1 MLLIETIVMETA
13 YLLDKLHLKKVRKY
27 FKTFC
32 KFMSSTDRVECFLEH
47 MPKIQNFK
55 GDNDRIFKRELYR
68 VFSFYIPLLRMF
80 EFGDLKNKVYKEN
93 PIYKKLYD
101 YITSTETAE
110 AIVNLAEANET
121 LSSQCAIPLDKHEL
135 KQIIRDVIETEEKP
149 EQFKKLENRVMEEI
163 ISNTNFDE
171 IRIEDDEFDRDDNV
185 SVVSAKN
192 NRSIRVDSSQAP
204 DCELRQQRT
213 VFKNLNAFVPQAK
226 HNSYSLGHSH
236 DSESKEMEEQQSSH
250 HKSSQEDHEDEESK
264 GASRRVVDEDF
275 LDLQMTVDQDVSTW
289 NKVFESDEVVVFKKK
304 TEGTPMVLIK
314 AVATLRGIPKEIVF
328 EAIYDTDI
336 RQQWDKLFHHFEVV
350 EHDEEKMDTVL
361 YYVIKAP
368 IGISN
373 RDFLQ
378 RRKVIHDFPKKGV
391 TYMHFKSIEH
401 EDKPPVKGI
410 VRAETII
417 SGYVIEQIEDN
428 PPTTRLTVISQND
441 IKGLIPKYLVNMAS
455 GKAPKQWIGNL
466 ITGCDELMKQR

>member
-1 MLLIETIVMETA
+1 MTQ
-13 YLLDKLHLKKVRKY
+13 K
-27 FKTFC
+27 
-32 KFMSSTDRVECFLEH
+32 DRVECFLEH
-47 MPKIQNFK
+47 MPQIKNFK
-55 GDNDRIFKRELYR
+55 ADNDKIFKRELYR
-68 VFSFYIPLLRMF
+68 VFSYYIPLLRMF
-80 EFGDLKNKVYKEN
+80 EIGDMKNKVYKDN
-93 PIYKKLYD
+93 LIYKKLYD
-101 YITSTETAE
+101 YITATETAE

-121 LSSQCAIPLDKHEL
+121 LSSQCAIPFDKHEL

-171 IRIEDDEFDRDDNV
+171 IRIEDDEFERDDDV

-204 DCELRQQRT
+204 DCELRKQRT
-213 VFKNLNAFVPQAK
+213 AFKNLNTFAPKSQQ
-226 HNSYSLGHSH
+226 NSYSLGHIQE
-236 DSESKEMEEQQSSH
+236 SESKEMEEQQSSH
-250 HKSSQEDHEDEESK
+250 HKSSQEEHEDEESK

-289 NKVFESDEVVVFKKK
+289 SKVFDSEEVVVFKKK

-314 AVATLRGIPKEIVF
+314 AVATLQGIPKDIVF
-328 EAIYDTDI
+328 EAIYDTEI

-350 EHDEEKMDTVL
+350 EHDEEKMITVL
-361 YYVIKAP
+361 YYIIKAP

-401 EDKPPVKGI
+401 KDKPPVKGI
-410 VRAETII
+410 IRAETII
-417 SGYVIEQIEDN
+417 SGYVLEQIEDD

-466 ITGCDELMKQR
+466 IAGCDELMKER